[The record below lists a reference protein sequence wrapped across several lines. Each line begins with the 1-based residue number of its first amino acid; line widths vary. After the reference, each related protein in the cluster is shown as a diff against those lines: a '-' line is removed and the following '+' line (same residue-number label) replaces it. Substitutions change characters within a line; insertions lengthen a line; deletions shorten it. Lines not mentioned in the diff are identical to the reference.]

1 MKYLVFNAVVFL
13 ALGYL
18 IAGGEPK
25 EFKSNMEQSVQKVK
39 AQTQAAL
46 AKSDPVSKAIPI
58 EAKVAQPIEPQ
69 PIVSPEKQVEKIEP
83 IEEAKKTTTPPPLP
97 TAVEVA
103 KVEAKK
109 ASAPSVE
116 PIAQSVEVAQ
126 TAQEPEAALM
136 SAKERSK
143 ALRQMVADMEQMFAR
158 KMTQ

>member
-39 AQTQAAL
+39 VQTQAAL
-46 AKSDPVSKAIPI
+46 AKPTPVSKAIPI
-58 EAKVAQPIEPQ
+58 ETKVAQPIEPQ
-69 PIVSPEKQVEKIEP
+69 PSVSQKKQAEKTAP
-83 IEEAKKTTTPPPLP
+83 IEEVKKPTTPPPLP
-97 TAVEVA
+97 SAVKVA

-109 ASAPSVE
+109 APAPSVE
-116 PIAQSVEVAQ
+116 PITQSVEVAQ
-126 TAQEPEAALM
+126 TTQEPETALM

>member
-39 AQTQAAL
+39 TQTQATL
-46 AKSDPVSKAIPI
+46 AKPAPVSKEIP
-58 EAKVAQPIEPQ
+58 AQTKVAQPIEPQ
-69 PIVSPEKQVEKIEP
+69 PVVSQKKQAEKIEP
-83 IEEAKKTTTPPPLP
+83 IKEVKKPTTPPPLP
-97 TAVEVA
+97 SAVKVA

-109 ASAPSVE
+109 APAPSVE
-116 PIAQSVEVAQ
+116 PITQSVEVAQ
-126 TAQEPEAALM
+126 TTQEPETALM

>member
-25 EFKSNMEQSVQKVK
+25 EFKSNIEHSVQKSK
-39 AQTQAAL
+39 AQTQATL
-46 AKSDPVSKAIPI
+46 AKSSPVSKEIPTETKTVEPI
-58 EAKVAQPIEPQ
+58 KPAPVALQK
-69 PIVSPEKQVEKIEP
+69 KQVEKNEP
-83 IEEAKKTTTPPPLP
+83 IVEVKKPTTPPPLP
-97 TAVEVA
+97 SAVEVA
-103 KVEAKK
+103 KVDAKK
-109 ASAPSVE
+109 APAPTVE
-116 PIAQSVEVAQ
+116 PITQSVEVAQ
-126 TAQEPEAALM
+126 TAPEPETALM